1 MLFISVAI
9 AVVAVV
15 LLQYFVYKKKGF
27 SNIEYSATLSSG
39 EVFEGDDVYL
49 YEEIRNIGALPM
61 PYIKIDTDLP
71 DGMVFTLL
79 ESSTHDPGG
88 IFSKN
93 MTVSKAAAKRETERL
108 RKIKHTSSIQSLFV
122 LRPYAC
128 IRRRWRLTCTKR
140 GDYNLD
146 GVLATASDILG
157 IGVHSKR
164 IELSNKE
171 RNRLIVLPHPEDLA
185 GNYTSS
191 RYLCGDIISNICPV
205 TDPIRLCGARDYL
218 PSDPM
223 RLINWKST
231 AAHAKLMVNVEERTV
246 RHRFS
251 LLLNMSS
258 RPIEKFDEPSDTAA
272 IERCIT
278 LCTSIL
284 DRIAA
289 EDVPVRFFANYPPED
304 MSEFGGEAVSDD
316 EIGSKVGKCGPF
328 RGTRDM
334 IYALRM
340 LAMLKMKIS
349 APIERVFDHIV
360 AHPELY
366 RENENMIIVTSY
378 IDRRM
383 MNLKE
388 ALAAEGV
395 RVIFYVATTRNE
407 VGALGEEDDV
417 YFRV

>member
-1 MLFISVAI
+1 MLFISVA
-9 AVVAVV
+9 VAIVGVV

-49 YEEIRNIGALPM
+49 YEEIRNVGALPV

-71 DGMVFTLL
+71 DGIVFTLL
-79 ESSTHDPGG
+79 ESTVHDKGG
-88 IFSKN
+88 VFSKN
-93 MTVSKAAAKRETERL
+93 SQSRDDGL

-128 IRRRWRLTCTKR
+128 IRRRWRLTCKKR
-140 GDYNLD
+140 GDYTLA

-157 IGVHSKR
+157 IGVHSKF
-164 IELSNKE
+164 IELSNKD
-171 RNRLIVLPHPEDLA
+171 RNRLIVLPRPEDLA

-191 RYLCGDIISNICPV
+191 RYLCGDIISNTCPV
-205 TDPIRLCGARDYL
+205 TDPLRLCGTRDYL
-218 PSDPM
+218 PQDPM
-223 RLINWKST
+223 RQINWKST
-231 AAHAKLMVNVEERTV
+231 AAHGKLMVNVEEKTV

-258 RPIEKFDEPSDTAA
+258 RQIEKTDVPSDSGA

-289 EDVPVRFFANYPPED
+289 EDVPVRFFSNYPPELMKD
-304 MSEFGGEAVSDD
+304 FGGEAVSDD
-316 EIGSKVGKCGPF
+316 EIGSKVSRCGPF
-328 RGTRDM
+328 RGSRDM

-340 LAMLKMKIS
+340 LAMLQMKIS
-349 APIERVFDHIV
+349 TPIDRVFDHIV

-366 RENENMIIVTSY
+366 RENENMIVVTSY

-383 MNLKE
+383 MNLRE

-407 VGALGEEDDV
+407 VGSLSEAEDV

>member
-1 MLFISVAI
+1 MLFLSVAA
-9 AVVAVV
+9 AVVGVV

-49 YEEIRNIGALPM
+49 YEEIRNVGALPL
-61 PYIKIDTDLP
+61 PYIKVDTDLP
-71 DGMVFTLL
+71 EGLVFTLL
-79 ESSTHDPGG
+79 ESSVHDKGG
-88 IFSKN
+88 VFSKN
-93 MTVSKAAAKRETERL
+93 QQRREEERL
-108 RKIKHTSSIQSLFV
+108 RTIKHTSSIQSLFV

-128 IRRRWRLTCTKR
+128 IRRRWRLTCKKR
-140 GDYNLD
+140 GDYVLS

-157 IGVHSKR
+157 VGIHSKF
-164 IELSNKE
+164 IELSNKDK
-171 RNRLIVLPHPEDLA
+171 NRLIVLPKPEDLA

-191 RYLCGDIISNICPV
+191 RYLCGDIISTICPV
-205 TDPIRLCGARDYL
+205 TDPLRLCGAREYL
-218 PSDPM
+218 PQDPM

-231 AAHAKLMVNVEERTV
+231 AAHGKLMVNVEERTV

-258 RPIEKFDEPSDTAA
+258 RQIEKNDVPSDAAA

-289 EDVPVRFFANYPPED
+289 EDVPVRFFSNYPPED
-304 MSEFGGEAVSDD
+304 MTEFGGEAVSAD
-316 EIGSKVGKCGPF
+316 ETGAKVGKCGPF
-328 RGTRDM
+328 RGSRDM

-349 APIERVFDHIV
+349 TPIDRVFDHII

-378 IDRRM
+378 IDGRM
-383 MNLKE
+383 MNLRE

-407 VGALGEEDDV
+407 VGALGDEDDV
-417 YFRV
+417 YFRIGGA

>member
-15 LLQYFVYKKKGF
+15 LLQYFVYKKKSF
-27 SNIEYSATLSSG
+27 SNIEYRATLSSG

-49 YEEIRNIGALPM
+49 YEEIRNNGALPV

-71 DGMVFTLL
+71 EGMVFTLL
-79 ESSTHDPGG
+79 ESSVTDPGG
-88 IFSKN
+88 IFSKG
-93 MTVSKAAAKRETERL
+93 TALSKGAAERETDRL

-128 IRRRWRLTCTKR
+128 IRRRWRLTCKKR
-140 GDYNLD
+140 GDYTLS

-157 IGVHSKR
+157 IGVHSKL
-164 IELSNKE
+164 IELSNTD
-171 RNRLIVLPHPEDLA
+171 RNRLIVLPRPEDLA

-191 RYLCGDIISNICPV
+191 RYLCGDIISEICPV
-205 TDPIRLCGARDYL
+205 TDPVRLCGARDYL

-231 AAHAKLMVNVEERTV
+231 AAHAKLMVNIEERTV

-258 RPIEKFDEPSDTAA
+258 RQIEKFDTPSDPAA

-289 EDVPVRFFANYPPED
+289 EDVPVRFFSNYPPED
-304 MSEFGGEAVSDD
+304 MAEFGGEAVSDD
-316 EIGSKVGKCGPF
+316 EIGQCVGKCGPF
-328 RGTRDM
+328 RGSRDM

-340 LAMLKMKIS
+340 LAMLKMEIS
-349 APIERVFDHIV
+349 TPIDRVFDHIV

-407 VGALGEEDDV
+407 VGALSEENDV

>member
-1 MLFISVAI
+1 MLFVAVAV
-9 AVVAVV
+9 AVVGVV
-15 LLQYFVYKKKGF
+15 LLQYFVYKKFGF

-39 EVFEGDDVYL
+39 EVFEGDDIYL
-49 YEEIRNIGALPM
+49 YEEIKNRGALPL

-71 DGMVFTLL
+71 DGLSFTLL
-79 ESSTHDPGG
+79 ESSEHDKGG
-88 IFSKN
+88 IFSKS
-93 MTVSKAAAKRETERL
+93 TTLSRGAAKREAERL
-108 RKIKHTSSIQSLFV
+108 RKIRRTSSIQSLFV
-122 LRPYAC
+122 LRPYAQV
-128 IRRRWRLTCTKR
+128 RRRWRLTCTKR
-140 GDYNLD
+140 GNFELK

-157 IGVHSKR
+157 IGVQSKF
-164 IELSNKE
+164 IELSNTE
-171 RNRLIVLPHPEDLA
+171 RNRLIVLPATEDLA
-185 GNYTSS
+185 GRYTSS
-191 RYLCGDIISNICPV
+191 RYLCGDIISNLCPV
-205 TDPIRLCGARDYL
+205 ADPIRLCGAREYQ

-231 AAHAKLMVNVEERTV
+231 ASHNRLMVNVEERTV

-258 RPIEKFDEPSDTAA
+258 RQIEKYDVPSDPAA

-289 EDVPVRFFANYPPED
+289 EDVPVNFFANYPPED
-304 MSEFGGEAVSDD
+304 TAEFGGQPISDD
-316 EIGSKVGKCGPF
+316 ETGLNVTKCGPF

-340 LAMLKMKIS
+340 LAMLNMKIS
-349 APIERVFDHIV
+349 TPIEKVFDHIA

-378 IDRRM
+378 IDSRM
-383 MNLKE
+383 MNLRR
-388 ALAAEGV
+388 ALASEGV

-407 VGALGEEDDV
+407 VGQLSEEDDV

>member
-1 MLFISVAI
+1 MLFISVAAAI
-9 AVVAVV
+9 VGVV

-49 YEEIRNIGALPM
+49 YEEIRNVGALPL

-79 ESSTHDPGG
+79 ESTIHDKGG
-88 IFSKN
+88 VFSKN
-93 MTVSKAAAKRETERL
+93 SKGKDDGL
-108 RKIKHTSSIQSLFV
+108 RKIKHTGSIQSLFV

-128 IRRRWRLTCTKR
+128 IRRRWRLTCKKR
-140 GDYNLD
+140 GDYTLE

-157 IGVHSKR
+157 IGVHSKF
-164 IELSNKE
+164 IELSNKD
-171 RNRLIVLPHPEDLA
+171 RNRLIVLPRPEDLA

-191 RYLCGDIISNICPV
+191 RYLCGDIISNTCPV
-205 TDPIRLCGARDYL
+205 TDPLRLCGAREYQT
-218 PSDPM
+218 SDPM
-223 RLINWKST
+223 RQINWKST
-231 AAHAKLMVNVEERTV
+231 AAHSKLMVNVEERTV

-258 RPIEKFDEPSDTAA
+258 RQIEKNDVPSDAAA

-289 EDVPVRFFANYPPED
+289 EDVPVRFFSNYPPED
-304 MSEFGGEAVSDD
+304 MTEFGGEAVASD
-316 EIGSKVGKCGPF
+316 EVGAKVGKCGPF
-328 RGTRDM
+328 RGSRDM

-349 APIERVFDHIV
+349 TPIDRVFDHII

-378 IDRRM
+378 IDGRM
-383 MNLKE
+383 MNLRE

-407 VGALGEEDDV
+407 VGALGDEDDV
-417 YFRV
+417 YFIIGGA

>member
-1 MLFISVAI
+1 MLFISVAAAI
-9 AVVAVV
+9 VGVV

-49 YEEIRNIGALPM
+49 YEEIRNVGALPL

-71 DGMVFTLL
+71 DGLVFTLL
-79 ESSTHDPGG
+79 ESTVHDKGG
-88 IFSKN
+88 VFSKN
-93 MTVSKAAAKRETERL
+93 SKAKDDGL
-108 RKIKHTSSIQSLFV
+108 RKIKHTDSIQSLFV

-128 IRRRWRLTCTKR
+128 IRRRWRLTCKKR
-140 GDYNLD
+140 GDYTLG

-157 IGVHSKR
+157 IGIHSKL
-164 IELSNKE
+164 IELSNKD
-171 RNRLIVLPHPEDLA
+171 RNRLIVLPRPEDLA

-191 RYLCGDIISNICPV
+191 RYLCGDIISNTCPV
-205 TDPIRLCGARDYL
+205 TDPLRLCGSREYQT
-218 PSDPM
+218 SDPM

-231 AAHAKLMVNVEERTV
+231 ASHNKLMVNVEERTV

-258 RPIEKFDEPSDTAA
+258 RQIEKNDIPSDPAA

-289 EDVPVRFFANYPPED
+289 EDVPVRFFSNYPPEL
-304 MSEFGGEAVSDD
+304 MKEFGGEAVSDD
-316 EIGSKVGKCGPF
+316 EIGQKVCKCGPF
-328 RGTRDM
+328 RGSRDM

-340 LAMLKMKIS
+340 LAMLKMQIS
-349 APIERVFDHIV
+349 TPIDRVFDHIV

-383 MNLKE
+383 MNLRD

-407 VGALGEEDDV
+407 VGALGEENDV
-417 YFRV
+417 YFRIGGA

>member
-1 MLFISVAI
+1 MLFISVAAAI
-9 AVVAVV
+9 VGVV

-49 YEEIRNIGALPM
+49 YEEIRNVGALPL

-71 DGMVFTLL
+71 EGMVFTLL
-79 ESSTHDPGG
+79 ESSVHDKGG
-88 IFSKN
+88 VFSKN
-93 MTVSKAAAKRETERL
+93 QQKREEEKL
-108 RKIKHTSSIQSLFV
+108 RRIRHTSSIQSLFV

-128 IRRRWRLTCTKR
+128 IRRRWRLTCKKR
-140 GDYNLD
+140 GDYTLA
-146 GVLATASDILG
+146 GVLATGSDSLG
-157 IGVHSKR
+157 IGVQSKF

-171 RNRLIVLPHPEDLA
+171 KNRLIVLPRPEDLA

-191 RYLCGDIISNICPV
+191 RYLCGDIISEICPV
-205 TDPIRLCGARDYL
+205 TDPLRRCGAREYQT
-218 PSDPM
+218 SDPM
-223 RLINWKST
+223 RLINWKQT
-231 AAHAKLMVNVEERTV
+231 AAHSKLMVNIEERTV

-258 RPIEKFDEPSDTAA
+258 RQIEKFDTPSDPAA
-272 IERCIT
+272 IERCVT

-304 MSEFGGEAVSDD
+304 MKEFGGEAVSED
-316 EIGSKVGKCGPF
+316 EVGQKVGVCGPF
-328 RGTRDM
+328 RGSRDM

-349 APIERVFDHIV
+349 VPIDRVLDHIV

-378 IDRRM
+378 IDGRM
-383 MNLKE
+383 MNLRE

-407 VGALGEEDDV
+407 VGALGDEDDV
-417 YFRV
+417 YFRVGGV

>member
-1 MLFISVAI
+1 MLFISVA
-9 AVVAVV
+9 VAIVGVV

-49 YEEIRNIGALPM
+49 YEEIRNVGALPM

-71 DGMVFTLL
+71 EGIVFTLL
-79 ESSTHDPGG
+79 ESTVHDKGG
-88 IFSKN
+88 VFSKN
-93 MTVSKAAAKRETERL
+93 SKSRDDGL
-108 RKIKHTSSIQSLFV
+108 RKIKHTASIQSLFV

-128 IRRRWRLTCTKR
+128 IRRRWRLTCKKR
-140 GDYNLD
+140 GDYTLA

-157 IGVHSKR
+157 IGVHSKF

-171 RNRLIVLPHPEDLA
+171 RNRLIVLPRPEDLA

-191 RYLCGDIISNICPV
+191 RYLCGDIISNTCPV
-205 TDPIRLCGARDYL
+205 TDPLRLCGTRDYL
-218 PSDPM
+218 SQDPM

-231 AAHAKLMVNVEERTV
+231 ASHGKLMVNVEEKTV

-258 RPIEKFDEPSDTAA
+258 RQIEKTDVPSDSGA

-289 EDVPVRFFANYPPED
+289 EDVPVRFFANYPPEL
-304 MSEFGGEAVSDD
+304 MAEFGGEAVADD

-328 RGTRDM
+328 CGSRDM

-340 LAMLKMKIS
+340 LAMLQMKIS
-349 APIERVFDHIV
+349 TPIDRVFDHII

-366 RENENMIIVTSY
+366 RENENMIVVTSY

-383 MNLKE
+383 MNLRD

-407 VGALGEEDDV
+407 VGALSEAEDV

>member
-1 MLFISVAI
+1 MLFISVAAAI
-9 AVVAVV
+9 VGVV

-49 YEEIRNIGALPM
+49 YEEIRNVGALPM

-71 DGMVFTLL
+71 EGIVFTLL
-79 ESSTHDPGG
+79 ESTVHDKGG
-88 IFSKN
+88 VFSKN
-93 MTVSKAAAKRETERL
+93 SKSRDDGL
-108 RKIKHTSSIQSLFV
+108 RKIKHTASIQSLFV

-128 IRRRWRLTCTKR
+128 IRRRWRLTCKKR
-140 GDYNLD
+140 GDYTLA

-157 IGVHSKR
+157 IGVHSKF

-171 RNRLIVLPHPEDLA
+171 RNRLIVLPRPEDLA

-191 RYLCGDIISNICPV
+191 RYLCGDIISNTCPV
-205 TDPIRLCGARDYL
+205 TDPLRLCGTRDYL
-218 PSDPM
+218 SQDPM
-223 RLINWKST
+223 RLINWNST
-231 AAHAKLMVNVEERTV
+231 ASHGKLMVNVEEKTV

-258 RPIEKFDEPSDTAA
+258 RQIEKTDVPSDSGA

-289 EDVPVRFFANYPPED
+289 EDVPVRFFANYPPEL
-304 MSEFGGEAVSDD
+304 MKEFGGEAVSDD
-316 EIGSKVGKCGPF
+316 EIGSRVSRCGPF
-328 RGTRDM
+328 RGSRDM

-340 LAMLKMKIS
+340 LAMLQMKIS
-349 APIERVFDHIV
+349 TPIDRVFDHII

-366 RENENMIIVTSY
+366 RENENMIVVTSY

-383 MNLKE
+383 MNLRD
-388 ALAAEGV
+388 ALANEGV

-407 VGALGEEDDV
+407 VGALSEAEDV

>member
-1 MLFISVAI
+1 MLFISVAAAI
-9 AVVAVV
+9 VGVV

-49 YEEIRNIGALPM
+49 YEEIRNVGALPL

-79 ESSTHDPGG
+79 ESTVHDKGG
-88 IFSKN
+88 AFSKN
-93 MTVSKAAAKRETERL
+93 SKAKDDGL
-108 RKIKHTSSIQSLFV
+108 RKIKHTDSIQSLFV

-128 IRRRWRLTCTKR
+128 IRRRWRLTCKKR
-140 GDYNLD
+140 GDYTLG
-146 GVLATASDILG
+146 GVLATMSDILG
-157 IGVHSKR
+157 IGIHSKL
-164 IELSNKE
+164 IELSNKD
-171 RNRLIVLPHPEDLA
+171 RNRLIVLPRPEDLA

-191 RYLCGDIISNICPV
+191 RYLCGDIISNTCPV
-205 TDPIRLCGARDYL
+205 TDPLRLCGSREYQT
-218 PSDPM
+218 SDPM

-231 AAHAKLMVNVEERTV
+231 ASHNKLMVNVEERTV

-258 RPIEKFDEPSDTAA
+258 RQIEKNDIPSDPAA

-289 EDVPVRFFANYPPED
+289 EDVPVRFFSNYPPEL
-304 MSEFGGEAVSDD
+304 MKEFGGEAVSDD
-316 EIGSKVGKCGPF
+316 EIGQKVGKCGPF
-328 RGTRDM
+328 RGSRDM

-340 LAMLKMKIS
+340 LAMLKMQIS
-349 APIERVFDHIV
+349 TPIDRVFDHIV

-383 MNLKE
+383 MNLRD

-407 VGALGEEDDV
+407 VGALGEENDV
-417 YFRV
+417 YFRIGGA

>member
-1 MLFISVAI
+1 MLFISVA
-9 AVVAVV
+9 VAIVGVV
-15 LLQYFVYKKKGF
+15 LLQYFVYKKKGL

-49 YEEIRNIGALPM
+49 YEEIRNVGALPA

-71 DGMVFTLL
+71 DGLVFTLL
-79 ESSTHDPGG
+79 ESTVHDKGVV
-88 IFSKN
+88 FSKN
-93 MTVSKAAAKRETERL
+93 SKSRDDGL
-108 RKIKHTSSIQSLFV
+108 RKIKHTASIQSLFV

-128 IRRRWRLTCTKR
+128 IRRRWRLTCKKR
-140 GDYNLD
+140 GDYALR

-157 IGVHSKR
+157 IGVHSKF
-164 IELSNKE
+164 IELSNTE
-171 RNRLIVLPHPEDLA
+171 RNRLIVLPRPEDLA

-191 RYLCGDIISNICPV
+191 RYLCGDIISNTCPV
-205 TDPIRLCGARDYL
+205 TDPLRLCGTREYQT
-218 PSDPM
+218 SDPM
-223 RLINWKST
+223 RLVNWKST
-231 AAHAKLMVNVEERTV
+231 AAHGKLMSNVEERTV

-258 RPIEKFDEPSDTAA
+258 RQIEKNDIPSDPAA
-272 IERCIT
+272 IERCVT

-289 EDVPVRFFANYPPED
+289 EDVPVRFFANYPPEL
-304 MSEFGGEAVSDD
+304 MKEFGGEAVSDD
-316 EIGSKVGKCGPF
+316 EIGQKVGKCGPF
-328 RGTRDM
+328 RGSRDM
-334 IYALRM
+334 VYALRM
-340 LAMLKMKIS
+340 LAMLQMKIS
-349 APIERVFDHIV
+349 TPIDRVFDHIA

-383 MNLKE
+383 MNLRE

-407 VGALGEEDDV
+407 VGALSEAEDV
-417 YFRV
+417 YFRVGGA

>member
-1 MLFISVAI
+1 MLFIAVAAAI
-9 AVVAVV
+9 VGVV

-39 EVFEGDDVYL
+39 EVFEGEDVYL
-49 YEEIRNIGALPM
+49 YEEIRNNGALPL

-71 DGMVFTLL
+71 DGLSFTLL
-79 ESSTHDPGG
+79 ESSVHDKGG
-88 IFSKN
+88 IFSKG
-93 MTVSKAAAKRETERL
+93 SDKSEREHM
-108 RKIKHTSSIQSLFV
+108 RKVKHTSSIQSLFV
-122 LRPYAC
+122 LRPYAL

-140 GDYNLD
+140 GDYTLK

-157 IGVHSKR
+157 MGVHSKF
-164 IELSNKE
+164 IELSNE
-171 RNRLIVLPHPEDLA
+171 RGNRLIVLPATEDLA

-191 RYLCGDIISNICPV
+191 RYLCGDIISQICPV
-205 TDPIRLCGARDYL
+205 TDPIRLCGAREYQ

-231 AAHAKLMVNVEERTV
+231 AAHNRLMVNVEERTV

-258 RPIEKFDEPSDTAA
+258 RQIEKYDTPSDPMA
-272 IERCIT
+272 IERCIK

-289 EDVPVRFFANYPPED
+289 EDVPVRFFANYPPAD
-304 MSEFGGEAVSDD
+304 TSEFGGEAVSDD
-316 EIGSKVGKCGPF
+316 EIGAKTVKCGPF

-340 LAMLKMKIS
+340 LAKLDMKIS
-349 APIERVFDHIV
+349 IPIEKVFDHIV
-360 AHPELY
+360 AHPEYY

-378 IDRRM
+378 IDGRM
-383 MNLKE
+383 MNLRDI
-388 ALAAEGV
+388 LAAEGV

-407 VGALGEEDDV
+407 VGALSEANDV
-417 YFRV
+417 YFRA

>member
-1 MLFISVAI
+1 MLFIAVAA
-9 AVVAVV
+9 AVVGAV

-49 YEEIRNIGALPM
+49 YEEIRNNGALPM
-61 PYIKIDTDLP
+61 PYIKVDTDLP
-71 DGMVFTLL
+71 EGMVFTLL
-79 ESSTHDPGG
+79 ESSMTDPGG
-88 IFSKN
+88 IFSKGS
-93 MTVSKAAAKRETERL
+93 TVSKGAAKRETERL

-140 GDYNLD
+140 GDYLLK

-157 IGVHSKR
+157 IGVHSKL
-164 IELSNKE
+164 IELSNTE
-171 RNRLIVLPHPEDLA
+171 RNRLIVLPRPEDLA

-205 TDPIRLCGARDYL
+205 TDPIRLCGAREYQT
-218 PSDPM
+218 SDPM
-223 RLINWKST
+223 RQINWKST
-231 AAHAKLMVNVEERTV
+231 AAHAKLMVNIEERTV

-258 RPIEKFDEPSDTAA
+258 RQIEKFDEPSDPAA

-289 EDVPVRFFANYPPED
+289 EDVPVRFFSNYPPED
-304 MSEFGGEAVSDD
+304 MAEFGGEAVSDD
-316 EIGSKVGKCGPF
+316 EIGQKVGKCGPF
-328 RGTRDM
+328 RGSRDM

-349 APIERVFDHIV
+349 TPIDRVFDHIA

-383 MNLKE
+383 INLKE

-407 VGALGEEDDV
+407 VGALSEAEDV

>member
-1 MLFISVAI
+1 MLFLAVAAAI
-9 AVVAVV
+9 VGVV
-15 LLQYFVYKKKGF
+15 LLQYFVYKKKSF

-49 YEEIRNIGALPM
+49 YEEIRNNGALPM

-71 DGMVFTLL
+71 DGIVFTLL
-79 ESSTHDPGG
+79 ESSVTDHVG
-88 IFSKN
+88 IFSRST
-93 MTVSKAAAKRETERL
+93 TVSKGTAKRETDRL
-108 RKIKHTSSIQSLFV
+108 RKIRHTSSIQSLFV
-122 LRPYAC
+122 LHPYAC
-128 IRRRWRLTCTKR
+128 IRRRWRLTCTRR
-140 GDYNLD
+140 GDHLLK

-157 IGVHSKR
+157 MGVHSKF
-164 IELSNKE
+164 IELSNTE
-171 RNRLIVLPHPEDLA
+171 RNRLIVLPRPEDLA

-205 TDPIRLCGARDYL
+205 TDPIRLCGAREYM

-258 RPIEKFDEPSDTAA
+258 RQIEKYDVPSDTAA

-289 EDVPVRFFANYPPED
+289 EDVPVRFFANYPPRD

-316 EIGSKVGKCGPF
+316 EIGEKIGKCGPY
-328 RGTRDM
+328 RGSRDM

-349 APIERVFDHIV
+349 TPIERVFDHIV

-407 VGALGEEDDV
+407 VGSLSEEEDV

>member
-1 MLFISVAI
+1 MLFISVA
-9 AVVAVV
+9 VAIVGVV

-27 SNIEYSATLSSG
+27 SNIEYSATLSSS

-49 YEEIRNIGALPM
+49 YEEIRNVGALPM

-71 DGMVFTLL
+71 EGIVFTLL
-79 ESSTHDPGG
+79 ESTVHDKGG
-88 IFSKN
+88 VFSKN
-93 MTVSKAAAKRETERL
+93 SKSRDDGL
-108 RKIKHTSSIQSLFV
+108 RKIRHTASIQSLFV

-128 IRRRWRLTCTKR
+128 IRRRWRLTCKKR
-140 GDYNLD
+140 GDYTLA

-157 IGVHSKR
+157 IGVHSKF

-171 RNRLIVLPHPEDLA
+171 RNRLIVLPRPEDLA

-191 RYLCGDIISNICPV
+191 RYLCGDIISNTCPV
-205 TDPIRLCGARDYL
+205 TDPLRLCGTRDYL
-218 PSDPM
+218 SQDPM

-231 AAHAKLMVNVEERTV
+231 ASHGKLMVNVEEKTV

-258 RPIEKFDEPSDTAA
+258 RQIEKTDVPSDSGA

-289 EDVPVRFFANYPPED
+289 EDVPVRFFANYPPEL
-304 MSEFGGEAVSDD
+304 MAEFGGEAVADD

-328 RGTRDM
+328 RGSRDM

-340 LAMLKMKIS
+340 LAMLQMKIS
-349 APIERVFDHIV
+349 TPIDRVFDHII

-366 RENENMIIVTSY
+366 RENENMIVVTSY

-383 MNLKE
+383 MNLRD

-407 VGALGEEDDV
+407 VGALSEAEDV

>member
-1 MLFISVAI
+1 MLFLSVAAAI
-9 AVVAVV
+9 VGVV
-15 LLQYFVYKKKGF
+15 LLQYFIYKKKGF

-49 YEEIRNIGALPM
+49 YEEIRNVGALPL

-71 DGMVFTLL
+71 EGMVFTLL
-79 ESSTHDPGG
+79 ESSVHDKGG
-88 IFSKN
+88 VFSKN
-93 MTVSKAAAKRETERL
+93 QQKREEERL
-108 RKIKHTSSIQSLFV
+108 RKIRHTSSIQSLFV

-128 IRRRWRLTCTKR
+128 IRRRWRVTCKKR
-140 GDYNLD
+140 GDYVLA
-146 GVLATASDILG
+146 GVLATGSDILG
-157 IGVHSKR
+157 IGIHSKF
-164 IELSNKE
+164 IELSNKDK
-171 RNRLIVLPHPEDLA
+171 NRLIVLPKPEDLA

-205 TDPIRLCGARDYL
+205 TDPLRLCGSREYL
-218 PSDPM
+218 PQDPM

-231 AAHAKLMVNVEERTV
+231 AAHGKLMVNVEERTV

-258 RPIEKFDEPSDTAA
+258 RQIEKNDVPSDAAA

-289 EDVPVRFFANYPPED
+289 EDVPVRFFSNYPPED
-304 MSEFGGEAVSDD
+304 MTEFGGEAVASD
-316 EIGSKVGKCGPF
+316 EVGAKVGKCGPF
-328 RGTRDM
+328 RGSRDM

-349 APIERVFDHIV
+349 TPIDRVFDHII

-378 IDRRM
+378 IDGRM
-383 MNLKE
+383 MNLRE
-388 ALAAEGV
+388 ALATEGV

-407 VGALGEEDDV
+407 VGALGDEDDV
-417 YFRV
+417 YFRIGGA

>member
-1 MLFISVAI
+1 MLFISVA
-9 AVVAVV
+9 VAIVGVV

-49 YEEIRNIGALPM
+49 YEEIRNVGALPM

-71 DGMVFTLL
+71 EGIVFTLL
-79 ESSTHDPGG
+79 ESTVHDKGG
-88 IFSKN
+88 VFSKN
-93 MTVSKAAAKRETERL
+93 SKSRDDGL
-108 RKIKHTSSIQSLFV
+108 RKIKHTASIQSLFV

-128 IRRRWRLTCTKR
+128 IRRRWRLTCKKR
-140 GDYNLD
+140 GDYTLA

-157 IGVHSKR
+157 IGVHSKF

-171 RNRLIVLPHPEDLA
+171 RNRLIVLPRPEDLA

-191 RYLCGDIISNICPV
+191 RYLCGDIISNTCPV
-205 TDPIRLCGARDYL
+205 TDPLRLCGTRDYL
-218 PSDPM
+218 SQDPM

-231 AAHAKLMVNVEERTV
+231 ASHGKLMVNVEEKTV

-258 RPIEKFDEPSDTAA
+258 RQIEKTDIPSDSGA

-289 EDVPVRFFANYPPED
+289 EDVPVRFFANYPPEL
-304 MSEFGGEAVSDD
+304 MKEFGGEAVSDD
-316 EIGSKVGKCGPF
+316 EIGSKVSRCGPF
-328 RGTRDM
+328 RGSRDM

-340 LAMLKMKIS
+340 LAMLQMKIS
-349 APIERVFDHIV
+349 TPIDRVFDHIIS
-360 AHPELY
+360 HPELY
-366 RENENMIIVTSY
+366 RENENMIVVTSY

-383 MNLKE
+383 MNLRD
-388 ALAAEGV
+388 ALANEGV

-407 VGALGEEDDV
+407 VGALSEAEDV

>member
-1 MLFISVAI
+1 MSR
-9 AVVAVV
+9 
-15 LLQYFVYKKKGF
+15 
-27 SNIEYSATLSSG
+27 T
-39 EVFEGDDVYL
+39 
-49 YEEIRNIGALPM
+49 
-61 PYIKIDTDLP
+61 
-71 DGMVFTLL
+71 
-79 ESSTHDPGG
+79 
-88 IFSKN
+88 
-93 MTVSKAAAKRETERL
+93 AARETDRL
-108 RKIKHTSSIQSLFV
+108 RKIKHTGSIQSLFV
-122 LRPYAC
+122 LRPYAS
-128 IRRRWRLTCTKR
+128 IRRRWRLTCKKR
-140 GDYNLD
+140 GDYVLK

-157 IGVHSKR
+157 MGVQSKF
-164 IELSNKE
+164 IELSNNE
-171 RNRLIVLPHPEDLA
+171 RNRLIVLPRPEDLA

-191 RYLCGDIISNICPV
+191 RYLCGDIISSICPV

-231 AAHAKLMVNVEERTV
+231 AAHNKLMVNVEERTV

-258 RPIEKFDEPSDTAA
+258 RQIEKSNVPSDPAA

-289 EDVPVRFFANYPPED
+289 EDVPVRFISNYPPEE
-304 MSEFGGEAVSDD
+304 MAEFGGEPLSDD
-316 EIGSKVGKCGPF
+316 EIGSLVGKCGPF

-349 APIERVFDHIV
+349 TPIDRVFDHIV
-360 AHPELY
+360 AHPDLY

-383 MNLKE
+383 INLKE

-407 VGALGEEDDV
+407 VGALSESDDV